1 MPVGAVLVVDHY
13 CPVRD
18 LVAVSLRTEGYEVET
33 VRDAAEALAE
43 VRRIR
48 PDLVI
53 LDPQMP
59 LMDGWSFAREVR
71 DGGNVPR
78 LLILTAEPNARS
90 RSTRVHADG
99 YLGKP
104 FDLDT
109 LLREVGRLC
118 GPPAL
123 CHVA

>member
-1 MPVGAVLVVDHY
+1 MRVRAVLVVDHY
-13 CPVRD
+13 SPVRD
-18 LVAVSLRTEGYEVET
+18 LVAVSLQSEGYEVET
-33 VRDAAEALAE
+33 VRDAAEARAQMQ
-43 VRRIR
+43 RIR

-71 DGGNVPR
+71 DGGNGPR

-90 RSTRVHADG
+90 QSTRMHADG

-104 FDLDT
+104 FDLNS
-109 LLREVGRLC
+109 LLREVERLC
-118 GPPAL
+118 GP
-123 CHVA
+123 

>member
-1 MPVGAVLVVDHY
+1 M
-13 CPVRD
+13 
-18 LVAVSLRTEGYEVET
+18 SLRSEGYEVET
-33 VRDAAEALAE
+33 VRNAAEALAE
-43 VRRIR
+43 VQRIR

-59 LMDGWSFAREVR
+59 LIDGWSFAREVR

-90 RSTRVHADG
+90 RSTRMNADG

-109 LLREVGRLC
+109 LLREVERLC
-118 GPPAL
+118 RASEVR
-123 CHVA
+123 HAA